1 MLGVLPGTMGCVQAT
16 ECVKELLGVGDLL
29 AGRLLFYDAA
39 AMSFEEVPVRPNP
52 DCPVCGDDPEID
64 SVAEVNYVEG
74 CAVRP

>member
-1 MLGVLPGTMGCVQAT
+1 VREGTF
-16 ECVKELLGVGDLL
+16 LGVGDLL

-64 SVAEVNYVEG
+64 SVAEVNYVG
-74 CAVRP
+74 AARCGP